1 MDLGVY
7 VPFGLGVLTASF
19 LIWKFPLTVP
29 RERIPMVIATF
40 LGAYVLFVVLDVAS
54 GRALTTYADIPKTF
68 AVFGVALL
76 VLAIANFAYLR
87 FGPRYRPVA
96 PDASRML

>member
-40 LGAYVLFVVLDVAS
+40 LGAYLLFVVLDVAS
-54 GRALTTYADIPKTF
+54 GRALTTYGDIPKTL
-68 AVFGVALL
+68 AVFGVALV

-87 FGPRYRPVA
+87 FGNR
-96 PDASRML
+96 

>member
-40 LGAYVLFVVLDVAS
+40 LGAYLLFVVLDVAS
-54 GRALTTYADIPKTF
+54 GRALTTYGDIPKTF

-87 FGPRYRPVA
+87 FGPR
-96 PDASRML
+96 

>member
-1 MDLGVY
+1 MDLGIY
-7 VPFGLGVLTASF
+7 VPFGLGVFTANF

-54 GRALTTYADIPKTF
+54 GRALTTYGDFPKTLS
-68 AVFGVALL
+68 VFGVALL

-87 FGPRYRPVA
+87 FGPR
-96 PDASRML
+96 

>member
-40 LGAYVLFVVLDVAS
+40 LGAYLLFVVLDVAS
-54 GRALTTYADIPKTF
+54 GR
-68 AVFGVALL
+68 VFGVALL

-87 FGPRYRPVA
+87 FGPR
-96 PDASRML
+96 

>member
-29 RERIPMVIATF
+29 CERIPMVIATF
-40 LGAYVLFVVLDVAS
+40 LGAYLQ
-54 GRALTTYADIPKTF
+54 GRVKGKYRT
-68 AVFGVALL
+68 
-76 VLAIANFAYLR
+76 NLR
-87 FGPRYRPVA
+87 HAWENWY
-96 PDASRML
+96 